1 MLTRYDAD
9 CTAAVEVSRYYGAEL
24 VSAVEAAGIPL
35 EEATRIAEQ
44 IEDLA
49 PPPAP
54 LYPSRRFM
62 LARLLFAFLW
72 RSLLGVYVIERFI
85 RRRQNR

>member
-24 VSAVEAAGIPL
+24 VSAVEAAGIPLL

-72 RSLLGVYVIERFI
+72 RSLLGRPT
-85 RRRQNR
+85 